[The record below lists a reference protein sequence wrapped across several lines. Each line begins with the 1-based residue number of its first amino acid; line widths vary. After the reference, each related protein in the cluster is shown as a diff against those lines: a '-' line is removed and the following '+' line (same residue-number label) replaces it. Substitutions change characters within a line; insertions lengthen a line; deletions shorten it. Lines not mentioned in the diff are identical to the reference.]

1 MAYPSINEMSLLG
14 DEPIPILLT
23 GGAPRERGRQ
33 HGELAGDRI
42 ALSVERYM
50 ERFQYFAGLSTSEA
64 RAAAAEFAPVI
75 RAYDPDLLE
84 EIEGVA
90 DGSGFAT
97 EELLAVN
104 CRSEIMFSTP
114 LPECTSFGL
123 QPDVSANGHVYVGQ
137 NWDWAPDIKET
148 LILLVIEQPPKPAL
162 VLLDEAGMI
171 GRMGLNASGI
181 GLATNTLISEQR
193 QLGVPYNVL
202 LRGIL
207 NQNHMADAIGALVRP
222 ERALAANY
230 LIADAGGQTIDVEV
244 STVHID
250 NLAPRGGI
258 ITHGNH
264 FEGARLRGRDLSAER
279 FPDSLYRSC
288 RLRDRLAEH
297 AGAIT
302 LEHIQDA
309 LRDKFG
315 KPHAIARDADASQD
329 PFDQLETVASIIID
343 VTERRF
349 WLAAGAPD
357 RYDYF
362 EFELNALACGKTLL
376 TA

>member
-1 MAYPSINEMSLLG
+1 MPLLG

-23 GGAPRERGRQ
+23 GGNPHERGRQ
-33 HGELAGDRI
+33 HGELARDRI

-50 ERFQYFAGLSTSEA
+50 ERFQHFAGLSTGEV
-64 RAAAAEFAPVI
+64 RTVAAEFAPLI
-75 RAYDPDLLE
+75 RAYDPELLA

-90 DGSGFAT
+90 AGAGFAT

-104 CRSEIMFSTP
+104 CRSEIMFRTP

-123 QPDVSANGHVYVGQ
+123 QPEATADGHVYVGQ

-148 LILLVIEQPPKPAL
+148 LILLVIEQPPKPTV

-193 QLGVPYNVL
+193 QLGVPYNIL

-207 NQNHMADAIGALVRP
+207 NQTCMADAIGVLVRP

-230 LIADAGGQTIDVEV
+230 LIADAGGQTIDIEA
-244 STVHID
+244 SPVHID
-250 NLAPRGGI
+250 SLTPAGGI

-264 FEGARLRGRDLSAER
+264 FEGARLTGRDLSAER

-288 RLRDRLAEH
+288 RLRDRLTAH
-297 AGAIT
+297 TGALT
-302 LEHIQDA
+302 VDYIQEA
-309 LRDKFG
+309 LRDQFG
-315 KPHAIARDADASQD
+315 KPHAIARDADLNQD
-329 PFDQLETVASIIID
+329 RFDQLETVASIIID
-343 VTERRF
+343 VTQRRF

-357 RYDYF
+357 RYAYF
-362 EFELNALACGKTLL
+362 EFELDALAAGKVLM